1 MIDDCKKR
9 IPLSPKV
16 MTTKELFEG
25 RRYVIPKY
33 QRDYV
38 WDKEENIKPFV
49 QAIAEG
55 VAKSEDVFLG
65 TTLFRETE
73 DGKFEVMD
81 GRQRLTTLAALS
93 ELCGES
99 RGSELFGDEAEK
111 EKVKKEIE
119 EVFTKVLQEVAIASD
134 AHGGADDSDERFKE
148 AFAKQ
153 LLENVYFVV
162 VDSKLEI
169 AKTFEIFKSINMTGK
184 PLADED
190 IVKVIYAEHIAP
202 ECKGEN
208 NDEKLTAAVKKVDSL
223 YRKIK
228 GGYLKPIDVL
238 QVLQAVLVASKGGT
252 FDDFTQNKV
261 DFFLEACRTND
272 SDLKNL
278 LSYESVELL
287 FEVCR
292 YVAERAYGNDTFEV
306 EEPKQRYFRGLFE
319 WTRYNRFWL
328 LPYMDV
334 FFRLRKNGGALDE
347 CAAAE
352 ALKEASKAEALKEA
366 SKNAFEMFR
375 LFAVYSVIYK
385 KQVSEINT
393 FVCNEIFPLL
403 KDGCTSEAIAKKI
416 DDKLNAEEGKCV
428 SLFNDYLCNGRDD
441 GLYSNYKRAALVC
454 VMSELDAMLEEKK
467 SDVMSE
473 LDMLEEKKKDK
484 HIREALFSWG
494 NKTTLEDAKG
504 KKYNGKYNCDHILAR
519 DLFKGSY
526 KTEFC
531 NGIGNL
537 TLLSEND
544 NKSAQ
549 NKKPKKKAEDY
560 YKEQNIFVEPRK
572 IAEIIA
578 EKAEI
583 IAEKGWGAAQI
594 AARQNER
601 TAKIWE
607 FLRLDETGVK
617 PDRIEARDVAP
628 ENVDGRTE

>member
-1 MIDDCKKR
+1 MSGDHKLKDALC
-9 IPLSPKV
+9 PKV

-38 WDKEENIKPFV
+38 WDKEKNIKPFV

-99 RGSELFGDEAEK
+99 RGSELFDDEAKK

-119 EVFTKVLQEVAIASD
+119 DVFNKVTQEVAAASD
-134 AHGGADDSDERFKE
+134 VRGAADDSDERFKE

-190 IVKVIYAEHIAP
+190 IVKVIYAEYIAP

-208 NDEKLTAAVKKVDSL
+208 NDEKLTDAAERVNKL
-223 YRKIK
+223 YKSIEDK
-228 GGYLKPIDVL
+228 EQKLLTPNDVL

-287 FEVCR
+287 FEVCW
-292 YVAERAYGNDTFEV
+292 YVAERAYGDVTFEV

-334 FFRLRKNGGALDE
+334 FFRLHKNGGAFDKS
-347 CAAAE
+347 AA
-352 ALKEASKAEALKEA
+352 AEALKEA

-375 LFAVYSVIYK
+375 LFAVYSVIYQ

-403 KDGCTSEAIAKKI
+403 KDGCPSEAIAKKI
-416 DDKLNAEEGKCV
+416 DDKLNEGKCV
-428 SLFNDYLCNGRDD
+428 SWFNGYLCEGWGD

-454 VMSELDAMLEEKK
+454 VMSELVAMLEEA
-467 SDVMSE
+467 
-473 LDMLEEKKKDK
+473 MLEEEKRDE
-484 HIREALFSWG
+484 HIRSALFSWG
-494 NKTTLEDAKG
+494 NKTSLEDAKG

-519 DLFKGSY
+519 DLFKDSY
-526 KTEFC
+526 KTEF

-537 TLLSEND
+537 VLLSDSD
-544 NKSAQ
+544 NKSAK
-549 NKKPKKKAEDY
+549 NKEPKAKAKDH
-560 YKEQNIFVEPRK
+560 YKTQNIFVEPRK

-578 EKAEI
+578 EK
-583 IAEKGWGAAQI
+583 GWDAAQI
-594 AARQNER
+594 AAREKER
-601 TAKIWE
+601 VAKIRE

-617 PDRIEARDVAP
+617 PDPIEAQDVDP
-628 ENVDGRTE
+628 PKNVDGRTE

>member
-25 RRYVIPKY
+25 RRYVIPEY

-38 WDKEENIKPFV
+38 WDKEKNIKPFV

-81 GRQRLTTLAALS
+81 GRQRLTTLAVLS

-99 RGSELFGDEAEK
+99 RRSELFGDEAKK

-119 EVFTKVLQEVAIASD
+119 EVFTKVMQEVAIASD

-184 PLADED
+184 SLADED

-208 NDEKLTAAVKKVDSL
+208 NDEKLTDAAERVNKL
-223 YRKIK
+223 YKSIK
-228 GGYLKPIDVL
+228 EQNLLAPNDVL

-261 DFFLEACRTND
+261 DFFLEACKTND
-272 SDLKNL
+272 SALKNL

-292 YVAERAYGNDTFEV
+292 YVAKRTYGNVTFEV

-334 FFRLRKNGGALDE
+334 FFRLHKNGGAFDKG
-347 CAAAE
+347 AAAE
-352 ALKEASKAEALKEA
+352 ALKAEALKAA

-428 SLFNDYLCNGRDD
+428 QLFNDYLCGGRDE
-441 GLYSNYKRAALVC
+441 GLYSNYKRAALIC
-454 VMSELDAMLEEKK
+454 VMSELDAMLEEGK
-467 SDVMSE
+467 SD
-473 LDMLEEKKKDK
+473 D
-484 HIREALFSWG
+484 HIREALFSW
-494 NKTTLEDAKG
+494 KKETTLADAKG

-526 KTEFC
+526 NTEF

-537 TLLSEND
+537 VLLSDSD

-549 NKKPKKKAEDY
+549 KEEPKTKAEDY
-560 YKEQNIFVEPRK
+560 YKRQDIFVEPRK
-572 IAEIIA
+572 T
-578 EKAEI
+578 AEI
-583 IAEKGWGAAQI
+583 IAEKGWDAARI

-617 PDRIEARDVAP
+617 PDSIKAHDDDP
-628 ENVDGRTE
+628 PNVDGGTE

>member
-25 RRYVIPKY
+25 RCYVIPEY

-38 WDKEENIKPFV
+38 WDKEKNIKPFV

-55 VAKSEDVFLG
+55 VAKSEDIFLG

-81 GRQRLTTLAALS
+81 GRQRLTTLAVLL

-99 RGSELFGDEAEK
+99 QRSELFGDEAKK
-111 EKVKKEIE
+111 EKVKEIE
-119 EVFTKVLQEVAIASD
+119 EVFIKVMQEVAIASD
-134 AHGGADDSDERFKE
+134 AHGEADDSDERFKE

-184 PLADED
+184 SLADED

-208 NDEKLTAAVKKVDSL
+208 NDEKLTDAAERVNKL
-223 YRKIK
+223 YKSIK
-228 GGYLKPIDVL
+228 EQNLLAPNDVL

-261 DFFLEACRTND
+261 DFFLEACKTND
-272 SDLKNL
+272 SALKNL

-287 FEVCR
+287 FEVCH
-292 YVAERAYGNDTFEV
+292 YVAKRTYGNVSFEV
-306 EEPKQRYFRGLFE
+306 EERKQQYFKGLLE

-334 FFRLRKNGGALDE
+334 FFRLHKNGGAFDKS
-347 CAAAE
+347 AAAE
-352 ALKEASKAEALKEA
+352 ALKAEALKAA

-403 KDGCTSEAIAKKI
+403 KDGCPSEAIAKKI
-416 DDKLNAEEGKCV
+416 DDKLNEGKCV
-428 SLFNDYLCNGRDD
+428 SWFNGYLCEGWGD

-454 VMSELDAMLEEKK
+454 VMSELDAMLEE
-467 SDVMSE
+467 E
-473 LDMLEEKKKDK
+473 KKDK
-484 HIREALFSWG
+484 DIREALFSWG
-494 NKTTLEDAKG
+494 NKTSLEDAKG

-519 DLFKGSY
+519 DLFKGAY

-537 TLLSEND
+537 TLLSEKD

-549 NKKPKKKAEDY
+549 KKEPKTKAEDY
-560 YKEQNIFVEPRK
+560 YKRQEIFVEPRK

-578 EKAEI
+578 EK
-583 IAEKGWGAAQI
+583 GWGAAQI
-594 AARQNER
+594 ADRQNDR
-601 TAKIWE
+601 ANRIWE

-617 PDRIEARDVAP
+617 PYFITAHDVAP
-628 ENVDGRTE
+628 KNVDGRTE

>member
-25 RRYVIPKY
+25 RCYVIPEY

-38 WDKEENIKPFV
+38 WDKEKNIKPFV

-55 VAKSEDVFLG
+55 VAKSEDIFLG

-81 GRQRLTTLAALS
+81 GRQRLTTLAVLL

-99 RGSELFGDEAEK
+99 RRSELFGDEAKK
-111 EKVKKEIE
+111 EKVKEIE
-119 EVFTKVLQEVAIASD
+119 EVFIKVMQEVAIASD
-134 AHGGADDSDERFKE
+134 AHGEADDSDERFKE

-184 PLADED
+184 SLADED

-208 NDEKLTAAVKKVDSL
+208 NDEKLTDAAEKVNKL
-223 YRKIK
+223 YKSIK
-228 GGYLKPIDVL
+228 EQNLLAPNDVL

-261 DFFLEACRTND
+261 DFFLEACKTND
-272 SDLKNL
+272 SALKNL

-287 FEVCR
+287 FEVCH
-292 YVAERAYGNDTFEV
+292 YVAKRTYGNVSFEV
-306 EEPKQRYFRGLFE
+306 EERKQQYFKGLLE

-334 FFRLRKNGGALDE
+334 FFRLRKNGGAFDK
-347 CAAAE
+347 CAA
-352 ALKEASKAEALKEA
+352 AEALKEA

-403 KDGCTSEAIAKKI
+403 KDGCPSEAIAKKI
-416 DDKLNAEEGKCV
+416 DDKLNEGKCV
-428 SLFNDYLCNGRDD
+428 SWFNGYLCKGWGD

-454 VMSELDAMLEEKK
+454 VMSELDAMLEEG
-467 SDVMSE
+467 
-473 LDMLEEKKKDK
+473 KKDK
-484 HIREALFSWG
+484 DIREALFSWG
-494 NKTTLEDAKG
+494 NKTSLEDAKG

-519 DLFKGSY
+519 DLFKGAY
-526 KTEFC
+526 ETEFC

-537 TLLSEND
+537 TLLSEKD

-549 NKKPKKKAEDY
+549 KKEPKTKAEDY
-560 YKEQNIFVEPRK
+560 YKRQEIFVEPRK

-578 EKAEI
+578 EK
-583 IAEKGWGAAQI
+583 GWGAAQI
-594 AARQNER
+594 ADRQNDR
-601 TAKIWE
+601 ANRIWE

-617 PDRIEARDVAP
+617 PDGIKARDVDP
-628 ENVDGRTE
+628 KNVDGRTE

>member
-25 RRYVIPKY
+25 RRYVIPEY

-73 DGKFEVMD
+73 DGKFEIMD

-99 RGSELFGDEAEK
+99 RGSELFDDEAKK

-119 EVFTKVLQEVAIASD
+119 EVFTKVMQEVAAASD

-190 IVKVIYAEHIAP
+190 IVKVIYAEHIAS

-292 YVAERAYGNDTFEV
+292 YVAKRAYGNDTFEV

-334 FFRLRKNGGALDE
+334 FFRLRKNGGAFDE
-347 CAAAE
+347 SSEAE
-352 ALKEASKAEALKEA
+352 ALKAA

-375 LFAVYSVIYK
+375 LFAVYSVIK
-385 KQVSEINT
+385 QKQVSEINT

-403 KDGCTSEAIAKKI
+403 KDGCTSEAIAQKI
-416 DDKLNAEEGKCV
+416 DDKLNGDNGWSV
-428 SLFNDYLCNGRDD
+428 LRFNEFLRKGADG

-454 VMSELDAMLEEKK
+454 VMSELDAMLEEKE
-467 SDVMSE
+467 SDN
-473 LDMLEEKKKDK
+473 EEKRDK
-484 HIREALFSWG
+484 HIREALFSW
-494 NKTTLEDAKG
+494 KKETSLKDAKG
-504 KKYNGKYNCDHILAR
+504 KTYKGVYNCDHILAR
-519 DLFKGSY
+519 DLFKECSDQ
-526 KTEFC
+526 TEF

-537 TLLSEND
+537 VLLSDSD

-549 NKKPKKKAEDY
+549 KKEPKTKAEDY
-560 YKEQNIFVEPRK
+560 YKRQEIFVEPRK
-572 IAEIIA
+572 IAEII
-578 EKAEI
+578 
-583 IAEKGWGAAQI
+583 IAEKGWDEARI
-594 AARQNER
+594 DARQKER
-601 TAKIWE
+601 AAKILE

>member
-25 RRYVIPKY
+25 RCYVIPEY

-38 WDKEENIKPFV
+38 WDKEKNIKPFV

-55 VAKSEDVFLG
+55 VAKSEDIFLG

-81 GRQRLTTLAALS
+81 GRQRLTTLAVLL

-99 RGSELFGDEAEK
+99 QRSELFGDEAKK
-111 EKVKKEIE
+111 EKVKEIE
-119 EVFTKVLQEVAIASD
+119 EVFIKVMQEVAIASD
-134 AHGGADDSDERFKE
+134 AHGEADDSDERFKE

-184 PLADED
+184 SLADED

-208 NDEKLTAAVKKVDSL
+208 NDEKLTDAAERVNKL
-223 YRKIK
+223 YKSIK
-228 GGYLKPIDVL
+228 EQNLLAPNDVL
-238 QVLQAVLVASKGGT
+238 QVLQAVLVASKGWT

-261 DFFLEACRTND
+261 DFFLEACKTND
-272 SDLKNL
+272 SALKNL

-287 FEVCR
+287 FEVCH
-292 YVAERAYGNDTFEV
+292 YVAKRTYGNVSFEV
-306 EEPKQRYFRGLFE
+306 EERKQQYFKGLLE

-334 FFRLRKNGGALDE
+334 FFRLHKNGGAFDKG
-347 CAAAE
+347 AAAE
-352 ALKEASKAEALKEA
+352 ALKAEALKAEALKAA

-403 KDGCTSEAIAKKI
+403 KDGCPSEAIAKKI
-416 DDKLNAEEGKCV
+416 DDKLNEGKCV
-428 SLFNDYLCNGRDD
+428 SWFNGYLCEGWGD

-454 VMSELDAMLEEKK
+454 VMSELDAMLEE
-467 SDVMSE
+467 E
-473 LDMLEEKKKDK
+473 KKDK
-484 HIREALFSWG
+484 DIREALFSWG
-494 NKTTLEDAKG
+494 NKTSLEDAKG

-519 DLFKGSY
+519 DLFKGAY

-537 TLLSEND
+537 TLLSEKD

-549 NKKPKKKAEDY
+549 KKEPKTKAEDY
-560 YKEQNIFVEPRK
+560 YKRQEIFVEPRK

-578 EKAEI
+578 EK
-583 IAEKGWGAAQI
+583 GWGAAQI
-594 AARQNER
+594 ADRQNDR
-601 TAKIWE
+601 ANRIWE

-617 PDRIEARDVAP
+617 PDGIKARDVDP
-628 ENVDGRTE
+628 KNVDGRTE

>member
-1 MIDDCKKR
+1 MSDDCKKR

-38 WDKEENIKPFV
+38 WDKEDNIKPFV

-55 VAKSEDVFLG
+55 VAKREDVFLG

-99 RGSELFGDEAEK
+99 RGSELFDDEAKK
-111 EKVKKEIE
+111 EKVKREIE
-119 EVFTKVLQEVAIASD
+119 EVFNIVAQDVAIASD
-134 AHGGADDSDERFKE
+134 ALGEADDSEELFKK

-190 IVKVIYAEHIAP
+190 IVKVIYAEHIAS
-202 ECKGEN
+202 ECNGEN
-208 NDEKLTAAVKKVDSL
+208 NDEKLTDAAEKVDKL
-223 YRKIK
+223 YKSIK
-228 GGYLKPIDVL
+228 EKTFLKPNDVL
-238 QVLQAVLVASKGGT
+238 QVLQAVLVASKGRT
-252 FDDFTQNKV
+252 FDDFSQNKV
-261 DFFLEACRTND
+261 DFFLEACKTND

-292 YVAERAYGNDTFEV
+292 YVAERAYGNVAFEV

-319 WTRYNRFWL
+319 CTRYNRLFWL

-334 FFRLRKNGGALDE
+334 FFRLHKNGGAFDE
-347 CAAAE
+347 SAA
-352 ALKEASKAEALKEA
+352 AEALKEA
-366 SKNAFEMFR
+366 SKNAFEAFR
-375 LFAVYSVIYK
+375 LFAVYSVIYQ

-393 FVCNEIFPLL
+393 FVCNVIFPLL

-416 DDKLNAEEGKCV
+416 DDKLNAEESKSV
-428 SLFNDYLCNGRDD
+428 HLFNGYLCKGADG

-454 VMSELDAMLEEKK
+454 VMSELIAAVEAKE
-467 SDVMSE
+467 SDE
-473 LDMLEEKKKDK
+473 
-484 HIREALFSWG
+484 HIRSALFSWG
-494 NKTTLEDAKG
+494 NKTSLEDAKG

-526 KTEFC
+526 TTEF

-537 TLLSEND
+537 VLLSDSD
-544 NKSAQ
+544 NKSAK
-549 NKKPKKKAEDY
+549 NKEPKEKAEDY
-560 YKEQNIFVEPRK
+560 YERQEIFVEPRK
-572 IAEIIA
+572 IAEII
-578 EKAEI
+578 
-583 IAEKGWGAAQI
+583 IAEKGWDEARI
-594 AARQNER
+594 AARQEER
-601 TAKIWE
+601 AAKIWE

-617 PDRIEARDVAP
+617 PYDIKAHDVDP
-628 ENVDGRTE
+628 KNVDGGTE

>member
-25 RRYVIPKY
+25 RRYVIPEY

-38 WDKEENIKPFV
+38 WDKEKNIKPFV

-81 GRQRLTTLAALS
+81 GRQRLTTLAVLS

-99 RGSELFGDEAEK
+99 RRSELFGDEAKK

-119 EVFTKVLQEVAIASD
+119 EVFTKVMQEVAIASD
-134 AHGGADDSDERFKE
+134 AHGGEDDSDERFKE

-162 VDSKLEI
+162 VDSKFEI

-184 PLADED
+184 SLADED

-208 NDEKLTAAVKKVDSL
+208 NDEKLTDAAERVNKL
-223 YRKIK
+223 YKCIK
-228 GGYLKPIDVL
+228 GQKLLTPNDVL

-261 DFFLEACRTND
+261 DFFLEACKTND
-272 SDLKNL
+272 SALKNL
-278 LSYESVELL
+278 LSYESVEVL

-292 YVAERAYGNDTFEV
+292 YVAERTYGNVTFEV

-334 FFRLRKNGGALDE
+334 FFRLYKNGGAFDE
-347 CAAAE
+347 SAEAE
-352 ALKEASKAEALKEA
+352 ALKAA

-375 LFAVYSVIYK
+375 LFAVYSVIYQ

-403 KDGCTSEAIAKKI
+403 KDGCTSEAIAQKI
-416 DDKLNAEEGKCV
+416 DDKLNGDNGWSV
-428 SLFNDYLCNGRDD
+428 LRFNEFLCKGADG

-454 VMSELDAMLEEKK
+454 VMSELDAMLEEKE
-467 SDVMSE
+467 SDN
-473 LDMLEEKKKDK
+473 EEKRDK
-484 HIREALFSWG
+484 HIREALFSW
-494 NKTTLEDAKG
+494 KKETSLKDAKG
-504 KKYNGKYNCDHILAR
+504 KTYKGVYNCDHILAR

-526 KTEFC
+526 KTKF

-537 TLLSEND
+537 VLLSDSD
-544 NKSAQ
+544 NKSAK
-549 NKKPKKKAEDY
+549 NEEPKKKAEDY

-578 EKAEI
+578 EK
-583 IAEKGWGAAQI
+583 GWDAAQI

-607 FLRLDETGVK
+607 FLRLYETGVE
-617 PDRIEARDVAP
+617 PDPIEAQDVDPPKKTSTAGQS
-628 ENVDGRTE
+628 NYMK

>member
-25 RRYVIPKY
+25 RRYVIPEY

-38 WDKEENIKPFV
+38 WDKEKNIKPFV

-81 GRQRLTTLAALS
+81 GRQRLTTLAVLS

-99 RGSELFGDEAEK
+99 RRSELFGDEAKK

-119 EVFTKVLQEVAIASD
+119 EVFTKVMQEVAIASD
-134 AHGGADDSDERFKE
+134 AHGGEDDSDERFKE

-162 VDSKLEI
+162 VDSKFEI

-184 PLADED
+184 SLADED

-208 NDEKLTAAVKKVDSL
+208 NDEKLTDAAERVNKL
-223 YRKIK
+223 YKSIK
-228 GGYLKPIDVL
+228 GQKLLTPNDVL

-261 DFFLEACRTND
+261 DFFLEACKTND
-272 SDLKNL
+272 SALKNL
-278 LSYESVELL
+278 LSYESVEVL

-292 YVAERAYGNDTFEV
+292 YVAERTYGNVTFEV

-334 FFRLRKNGGALDE
+334 FFRLYKNGGAFDE
-347 CAAAE
+347 SAEAE
-352 ALKEASKAEALKEA
+352 ALKAA

-428 SLFNDYLCNGRDD
+428 HLFNGYLCKGWGD
-441 GLYSNYKRAALVC
+441 GLYSNYKRAALIC
-454 VMSELDAMLEEKK
+454 EMSELDAMLEEKK
-467 SDVMSE
+467 SDE
-473 LDMLEEKKKDK
+473 
-484 HIREALFSWG
+484 HIRSALFSWG
-494 NKTTLEDAKG
+494 NKTLLEDAKG

-519 DLFKGSY
+519 KLFKEKNFKS
-526 KTEFC
+526 EFC

-537 TLLSEND
+537 VLLSDSD
-544 NKSAQ
+544 NKSAGDA
-549 NKKPKKKAEDY
+549 PPEKKAENHY
-560 YKEQNIFVEPRK
+560 GKQGVFTEAK
-572 IAEIIA
+572 TIAKTITE
-578 EKAEI
+578 E
-583 IAEKGWGAAQI
+583 GWGAAQI
-594 AARQNER
+594 ADRQYDRANR
-601 TAKIWE
+601 IWE
-607 FLRLDETGVK
+607 FLRLYETGVE
-617 PDRIEARDVAP
+617 PDPIEAQDVDPPKKTSTAGQS
-628 ENVDGRTE
+628 NYMK

>member
-25 RRYVIPKY
+25 RRYVIPEY

-38 WDKEENIKPFV
+38 WDKEKNIKPFV

-119 EVFTKVLQEVAIASD
+119 EVFTKVLQEVAIASN

-169 AKTFEIFKSINMTGK
+169 AKTFEIFKSINMTGV

-208 NDEKLTAAVKKVDSL
+208 NDEKLTDAAERVNKL
-223 YRKIK
+223 YKSIEDK
-228 GGYLKPIDVL
+228 EQNLLTPNDVL

-261 DFFLEACRTND
+261 DFFLEACKTND
-272 SDLKNL
+272 SALKNL

-287 FEVCR
+287 FEVCH
-292 YVAERAYGNDTFEV
+292 YVAKRTYGNVSFEV
-306 EEPKQRYFRGLFE
+306 EERKQQYFKGLLE

-334 FFRLRKNGGALDE
+334 FFRLHKNGGAFDKG
-347 CAAAE
+347 AAAE
-352 ALKEASKAEALKEA
+352 ALKAEALKAA

-403 KDGCTSEAIAKKI
+403 KDGCPSEAIAKKI
-416 DDKLNAEEGKCV
+416 DDKLNEGKCV
-428 SLFNDYLCNGRDD
+428 SWFNGYLCEGWGD

-454 VMSELDAMLEEKK
+454 VMSELDAMLEE
-467 SDVMSE
+467 E
-473 LDMLEEKKKDK
+473 KKDK
-484 HIREALFSWG
+484 DIREALFSWG
-494 NKTTLEDAKG
+494 NKTSLEDAKG

-519 DLFKGSY
+519 DLFKGAY

-537 TLLSEND
+537 TLLSEKD

-549 NKKPKKKAEDY
+549 KKEPKTKAEDY
-560 YKEQNIFVEPRK
+560 YKRQEIFVEPRK

-578 EKAEI
+578 EK
-583 IAEKGWGAAQI
+583 GWGAAQI
-594 AARQNER
+594 ADRQNDR
-601 TAKIWE
+601 ANRIWE

-617 PDRIEARDVAP
+617 PDPIAADDVAP
-628 ENVDGRTE
+628 KNVDGRTE

>member
-25 RRYVIPKY
+25 RCYVIPEY

-38 WDKEENIKPFV
+38 WDKEKNIKPFV

-55 VAKSEDVFLG
+55 VAKSEDIFLG

-81 GRQRLTTLAALS
+81 GRQRLTTLAVLL

-99 RGSELFGDEAEK
+99 QRSELFGDEAKK
-111 EKVKKEIE
+111 EKVKEIE
-119 EVFTKVLQEVAIASD
+119 EVFIKVMQEVAIASD
-134 AHGGADDSDERFKE
+134 AHGEADDSDERFKE

-184 PLADED
+184 SLADED

-208 NDEKLTAAVKKVDSL
+208 NDEKLTDAAERVNKL
-223 YRKIK
+223 YKSIK
-228 GGYLKPIDVL
+228 EQNLLAPNDVL

-261 DFFLEACRTND
+261 DFFLEACKTND
-272 SDLKNL
+272 SALKNL

-287 FEVCR
+287 FEVCH
-292 YVAERAYGNDTFEV
+292 YVAKRTYGNVSFEV
-306 EEPKQRYFRGLFE
+306 EERKQQYFKGLLE

-334 FFRLRKNGGALDE
+334 FFRLHKNGGAFDKG
-347 CAAAE
+347 AAAE
-352 ALKEASKAEALKEA
+352 ALKAEALKAA

-403 KDGCTSEAIAKKI
+403 KDGCPSEAIAKKI
-416 DDKLNAEEGKCV
+416 DDKLNEGKCV
-428 SLFNDYLCNGRDD
+428 SWFNGYLCEGWGD

-454 VMSELDAMLEEKK
+454 VMSELDAMLEE
-467 SDVMSE
+467 E
-473 LDMLEEKKKDK
+473 KKDK
-484 HIREALFSWG
+484 DIREALFSWG
-494 NKTTLEDAKG
+494 NKTSLEDAKG
-504 KKYNGKYNCDHILAR
+504 KKYNCKYNCDHILAR
-519 DLFKGSY
+519 DLFKGAY

-537 TLLSEND
+537 TLLSEKD

-549 NKKPKKKAEDY
+549 KKEPKTKAEDY
-560 YKEQNIFVEPRK
+560 YKRQEIFVEPRK

-578 EKAEI
+578 EK
-583 IAEKGWGAAQI
+583 GWGAAQI
-594 AARQNER
+594 ADRQNDR
-601 TAKIWE
+601 ANRIWE

-617 PDRIEARDVAP
+617 PYFITAHDVAP
-628 ENVDGRTE
+628 KNVDGRTE

>member
-1 MIDDCKKR
+1 MSGDHKLKDALC
-9 IPLSPKV
+9 PKV

-38 WDKEENIKPFV
+38 WDKEKNIKPFV

-99 RGSELFGDEAEK
+99 RGSELFDDEAKK

-119 EVFTKVLQEVAIASD
+119 DVFNKVTQEVAAASD
-134 AHGGADDSDERFKE
+134 VQGEADDSDERFKE

-184 PLADED
+184 PLADDD
-190 IVKVIYAEHIAP
+190 IVKVIYAEYIAS

-208 NDEKLTAAVKKVDSL
+208 NDEKLTDAAEKVNKL
-223 YRKIK
+223 YKNIK
-228 GGYLKPIDVL
+228 EQNLLKPHDVL

-261 DFFLEACRTND
+261 DFFLDACKTND

-278 LSYESVELL
+278 LSYESVGLL

-292 YVAERAYGNDTFEV
+292 YVAVRAYGNVTFEV

-334 FFRLRKNGGALDE
+334 FFRLYKKGGIFDE
-347 CAAAE
+347 SAA
-352 ALKEASKAEALKEA
+352 AEALKEA

-375 LFAVYSVIYK
+375 LFAVYSAIYQ
-385 KQVSEINT
+385 KQVAEINT
-393 FVCNEIFPLL
+393 FVCNVIFPMLR
-403 KDGCTSEAIAKKI
+403 DGKAVAKGI
-416 DDKLNAEEGKCV
+416 NGKLNAEESKSV
-428 SLFNDYLCNGRDD
+428 HLFNGYLCKGWDE
-441 GLYSNYKRAALVC
+441 GLYSNYKRAALIC
-454 VMSELDAMLEEKK
+454 EMSELVAMLEEEK
-467 SDVMSE
+467 SD
-473 LDMLEEKKKDK
+473 D
-484 HIREALFSWG
+484 HIREALFSW
-494 NKTTLEDAKG
+494 KKETSLKDAKG
-504 KKYNGKYNCDHILAR
+504 RTYKGVYNCDHILAR
-519 DLFKGSY
+519 DLFKECSY

-537 TLLSEND
+537 TLLSDSD

-549 NKKPKKKAEDY
+549 KKEPKAKAEDH
-560 YKEQNIFVEPRK
+560 YKMQNIFVEPRK
-572 IAEIIA
+572 T
-578 EKAEI
+578 AEI
-583 IAEKGWGAAQI
+583 IAEKGWDAARI

-617 PDRIEARDVAP
+617 PYFVTAHDVDP
-628 ENVDGRTE
+628 QNVDDRTE

>member
-38 WDKEENIKPFV
+38 WEKEKNIKPFV

-99 RGSELFGDEAEK
+99 RGSELFDDEAEK

-119 EVFTKVLQEVAIASD
+119 EVFTKVMQEVAIASD
-134 AHGGADDSDERFKE
+134 AHGGADDSDERLKE

-190 IVKVIYAEHIAP
+190 IVKVIYAEYIAP

-208 NDEKLTAAVKKVDSL
+208 NDEKLTDAAERVNKL
-223 YRKIK
+223 YKSIEDK
-228 GGYLKPIDVL
+228 EQKLLTPNDVL

-287 FEVCR
+287 FEVCW
-292 YVAERAYGNDTFEV
+292 YVAERAYGDVTFEV

-319 WTRYNRFWL
+319 WTRYNKFWL

-334 FFRLRKNGGALDE
+334 FFRLHKNGGIFDKS
-347 CAAAE
+347 AA
-352 ALKEASKAEALKEA
+352 AEALKEA

-375 LFAVYSVIYK
+375 LFAVYSVIYQ

-403 KDGCTSEAIAKKI
+403 KDGCTSEAIAKKT
-416 DDKLNAEEGKCV
+416 DDKLNGDNGWSV
-428 SLFNDYLCNGRDD
+428 LRFNELLCKGADD

-454 VMSELDAMLEEKK
+454 VMSELDAMLEEKE
-467 SDVMSE
+467 SDN
-473 LDMLEEKKKDK
+473 EEKKDK

-494 NKTTLEDAKG
+494 NKTLLEDAKG

-519 DLFKGSY
+519 KLFKEKNFKS
-526 KTEFC
+526 EFC

-537 TLLSEND
+537 VLLSDSD
-544 NKSAQ
+544 NKSAGDA
-549 NKKPKKKAEDY
+549 PPEKKAENHY
-560 YKEQNIFVEPRK
+560 GKQGVFTEAK
-572 IAEIIA
+572 TIAKTITE
-578 EKAEI
+578 E
-583 IAEKGWGAAQI
+583 GWGAAQI
-594 AARQNER
+594 ADRQYDRANR
-601 TAKIWE
+601 IWE
-607 FLRLDETGVK
+607 FLRLYETGVE
-617 PDRIEARDVAP
+617 PDPIEAQDVDP
-628 ENVDGRTE
+628 PPKKRRRQDRVTT

>member
-38 WDKEENIKPFV
+38 WEKEKNIKPFV

-111 EKVKKEIE
+111 EKVKKDIK

-190 IVKVIYAEHIAP
+190 IVKVIYAEYIAP

-208 NDEKLTAAVKKVDSL
+208 NDEKLTDAAERVNKL
-223 YRKIK
+223 YKSIEDK
-228 GGYLKPIDVL
+228 EQNLLTPNDVL

-287 FEVCR
+287 FDVCG
-292 YVAERAYGNDTFEV
+292 YVADRLYGRGTSKV
-306 EEPKQRYFRGLFE
+306 GEPEQYFRGLLE

-334 FFRLRKNGGALDE
+334 FFRLHKNGGIFDKS
-347 CAAAE
+347 AA
-352 ALKEASKAEALKEA
+352 AEALKEA

-375 LFAVYSVIYK
+375 LFAVYSVIYQ

-403 KDGCTSEAIAKKI
+403 KDGCTSEAIAQKI
-416 DDKLNAEEGKCV
+416 DDKLNGDNGWNVLRFNEFLCEGA
-428 SLFNDYLCNGRDD
+428 DG
-441 GLYSNYKRAALVC
+441 GLYSNYKRAALIC
-454 VMSELDAMLEEKK
+454 VMSELVAMLEE
-467 SDVMSE
+467 
-473 LDMLEEKKKDK
+473 EKRDD

-494 NKTTLEDAKG
+494 NKTSLEDAKG

-526 KTEFC
+526 KTKF

-537 TLLSEND
+537 VLLSDSD
-544 NKSAQ
+544 NKSAK
-549 NKKPKKKAEDY
+549 NKEPKAKAKDH
-560 YKEQNIFVEPRK
+560 YKTQNIFVEPRK
-572 IAEIIA
+572 IAEII
-578 EKAEI
+578 
-583 IAEKGWGAAQI
+583 IAEKGWDEARI
-594 AARQNER
+594 DARQNER
-601 TAKIWE
+601 AAKILE

-617 PDRIEARDVAP
+617 PYDITAHDVDP
-628 ENVDGRTE
+628 KNVDGRTE

>member
-38 WDKEENIKPFV
+38 WEKEKNIKPFV

-99 RGSELFGDEAEK
+99 RGSELFGDEAKK

-119 EVFTKVLQEVAIASD
+119 EVFTKVMQEVAIASD

-190 IVKVIYAEHIAP
+190 IVKVIYAEYIAP

-208 NDEKLTAAVKKVDSL
+208 NDEKLTDAAERVNKL
-223 YRKIK
+223 YKSIK
-228 GGYLKPIDVL
+228 GKKLLTPNDVL

-287 FEVCR
+287 FDVCG
-292 YVAERAYGNDTFEV
+292 YVAERTYGNVTFEV

-334 FFRLRKNGGALDE
+334 FFRLRKNGGAFDE
-347 CAAAE
+347 SSAAE
-352 ALKEASKAEALKEA
+352 ALKAEALKAA

-416 DDKLNAEEGKCV
+416 DEKLNRERLRE
-428 SLFNDYLCNGRDD
+428 FNGYLCGGRDE

-519 DLFKGSY
+519 DLFKERSY

-537 TLLSEND
+537 VLLSDSD
-544 NKSAQ
+544 NKSAK
-549 NKKPKKKAEDY
+549 NEEPEAKAEDHY
-560 YKEQNIFVEPRK
+560 EKQKIFVEPRK

-578 EKAEI
+578 EKGWDAAQ
-583 IAEKGWGAAQI
+583 IAAKGWGAAQI
-594 AARQNER
+594 ADRQNDR
-601 TAKIWE
+601 ANRIWK
-607 FLRLDETGVK
+607 FLRLDETGVT
-617 PDRIEARDVAP
+617 PDNIEADDVKRRRQ
-628 ENVDGRTE
+628 NRVTTKK

>member
-38 WDKEENIKPFV
+38 WDKEKNIKPFV

-119 EVFTKVLQEVAIASD
+119 EVFTKVMQEVAIASD

-184 PLADED
+184 QLADED
-190 IVKVIYAEHIAP
+190 IVKVIYAEYIAP

-208 NDEKLTAAVKKVDSL
+208 NDEKLTDAAERVNKL
-223 YRKIK
+223 YKSIK
-228 GGYLKPIDVL
+228 GKKLLTPNDVL

-287 FEVCR
+287 FDVCG
-292 YVAERAYGNDTFEV
+292 YVADRLYGRGTSKV
-306 EEPKQRYFRGLFE
+306 GEPEQYFRGLLE
-319 WTRYNRFWL
+319 LTRYNRFWL

-334 FFRLRKNGGALDE
+334 FFRLHKNGGIFDKS
-347 CAAAE
+347 AA
-352 ALKEASKAEALKEA
+352 AEALKEA

-375 LFAVYSVIYK
+375 LFAVYSVIYQ

-403 KDGCTSEAIAKKI
+403 KDGCTSEAIAQKI
-416 DDKLNAEEGKCV
+416 DDKLNGDNGWSVLRFNEFLCEGA
-428 SLFNDYLCNGRDD
+428 DGR
-441 GLYSNYKRAALVC
+441 LYSNYKRAALIC
-454 VMSELDAMLEEKK
+454 VMSELVAMLEE
-467 SDVMSE
+467 
-473 LDMLEEKKKDK
+473 EKRDD

-494 NKTTLEDAKG
+494 NKTSLEDAKG

-526 KTEFC
+526 KTKF

-537 TLLSEND
+537 VLLSDSD
-544 NKSAQ
+544 NKSAK
-549 NKKPKKKAEDY
+549 NKEPKAKAKDH
-560 YKEQNIFVEPRK
+560 YKTQNIFVEPRK
-572 IAEIIA
+572 IAEII
-578 EKAEI
+578 
-583 IAEKGWGAAQI
+583 IAEKGWDEARI
-594 AARQNER
+594 DARQNER
-601 TAKIWE
+601 AAKILE

-617 PDRIEARDVAP
+617 PYDITAHDVDP
-628 ENVDGRTE
+628 KNVDGRTE

>member
-38 WDKEENIKPFV
+38 WDKEKNIKPFV

-81 GRQRLTTLAALS
+81 GRQRLTTLAVLL

-99 RGSELFGDEAEK
+99 QRSELFGDEAKK
-111 EKVKKEIE
+111 EKVKEIE
-119 EVFTKVLQEVAIASD
+119 EVFIKVMQEVAIASD
-134 AHGGADDSDERFKE
+134 AHGEADDSDERFKE

-184 PLADED
+184 SLADED

-208 NDEKLTAAVKKVDSL
+208 NDEKLTDAAERVNKL
-223 YRKIK
+223 YKSIK
-228 GGYLKPIDVL
+228 EQNLLAPNDVL

-261 DFFLEACRTND
+261 DFFLEACKTND
-272 SDLKNL
+272 SALKNL

-287 FEVCR
+287 FEVCH
-292 YVAERAYGNDTFEV
+292 YVAKRTYGNVSFEV
-306 EEPKQRYFRGLFE
+306 EERKQQYFKGLLE

-334 FFRLRKNGGALDE
+334 FFRLHKNGGAFDKG
-347 CAAAE
+347 AAAE
-352 ALKEASKAEALKEA
+352 ALKAEALKAA

-403 KDGCTSEAIAKKI
+403 KDGCPSEAIAKKI
-416 DDKLNAEEGKCV
+416 DDKLNEGKCV
-428 SLFNDYLCNGRDD
+428 SWFNGYLCEGWGD

-454 VMSELDAMLEEKK
+454 VMSELDAMLEE
-467 SDVMSE
+467 E
-473 LDMLEEKKKDK
+473 KKDK
-484 HIREALFSWG
+484 DIREALFSWG
-494 NKTTLEDAKG
+494 NKTSLEDAKG

-519 DLFKGSY
+519 DLFKGAY

-537 TLLSEND
+537 TLLSEKD

-549 NKKPKKKAEDY
+549 KKEPKTKAEDY
-560 YKEQNIFVEPRK
+560 YKRQEIFVEPRK

-578 EKAEI
+578 EK
-583 IAEKGWGAAQI
+583 GWGAAQI
-594 AARQNER
+594 ADRQNDR
-601 TAKIWE
+601 ANRIWE

-617 PDRIEARDVAP
+617 PDGIKARDVDLK
-628 ENVDGRTE
+628 NVDGRTE

>member
-1 MIDDCKKR
+1 MINDCKKR

-25 RRYVIPKY
+25 RRYVIPEY

-38 WDKEENIKPFV
+38 WDKEKNIKPFV

-99 RGSELFGDEAEK
+99 RGSELFDDEAEK

-228 GGYLKPIDVL
+228 DGYLKPIDVL
-238 QVLQAVLVASKGGT
+238 HVLQACLVADKRGT
-252 FDDFTQNKV
+252 FDEFTQNRV
-261 DFFLEACRTND
+261 DFFAEKCKTK
-272 SDLKNL
+272 SDL
-278 LSYESVELL
+278 LSYEAVELL
-287 FEVCR
+287 FDVCG
-292 YVAERAYGNDTFEV
+292 YVADRLYGRGTSKV
-306 EEPKQRYFRGLFE
+306 GEPEQYFRGLLE

-334 FFRLRKNGGALDE
+334 FFRLHKNGGIFDKS
-347 CAAAE
+347 AA
-352 ALKEASKAEALKEA
+352 AEALKEA

-375 LFAVYSVIYK
+375 LFAVYSVIK
-385 KQVSEINT
+385 QKQVSEINT

-403 KDGCTSEAIAKKI
+403 KDGCTSEAIAQKI
-416 DDKLNAEEGKCV
+416 DDKLNGDNGWSV
-428 SLFNDYLCNGRDD
+428 LRFNEFLCKGADE
-441 GLYSNYKRAALVC
+441 GLYSNYKRAALIC
-454 VMSELDAMLEEKK
+454 VMSELIAAVEAKE
-467 SDVMSE
+467 SDE
-473 LDMLEEKKKDK
+473 
-484 HIREALFSWG
+484 HIRSALFSWG
-494 NKTTLEDAKG
+494 NKTSLEDAKG

-519 DLFKGSY
+519 KLFKEKNFKS
-526 KTEFC
+526 EFC

-537 TLLSEND
+537 VLLSDSD
-544 NKSAQ
+544 NKSAGDAL
-549 NKKPKKKAEDY
+549 PEKKAENHY
-560 YKEQNIFVEPRK
+560 GKQGVFTEAKTIAKTITKE
-572 IAEIIA
+572 
-578 EKAEI
+578 
-583 IAEKGWGAAQI
+583 GWGAAQI
-594 AARQNER
+594 ADRQNDR
-601 TAKIWE
+601 ANRIWK

-617 PDRIEARDVAP
+617 PDDITADYVAP
-628 ENVDGRTE
+628 QKTSTAGQSNYIK

>member
-25 RRYVIPKY
+25 RRYVIPEY

-38 WDKEENIKPFV
+38 WDKEKNIKPFV

-55 VAKSEDVFLG
+55 VAKSEDIFLG

-81 GRQRLTTLAALS
+81 GRQRLTTLAVLL

-99 RGSELFGDEAEK
+99 QRSELFGDEAKK
-111 EKVKKEIE
+111 EKVKEIE
-119 EVFTKVLQEVAIASD
+119 EVFIKVMQEVAIASD
-134 AHGGADDSDERFKE
+134 AHGEADDSDERFKE

-153 LLENVYFVV
+153 LLENVYFVA

-184 PLADED
+184 SLADED

-208 NDEKLTAAVKKVDSL
+208 NDEKLTDAAERVNKL
-223 YRKIK
+223 YKSIK
-228 GGYLKPIDVL
+228 EQNLLAPNDVL

-261 DFFLEACRTND
+261 DFFLEACKTND
-272 SDLKNL
+272 SALKNL

-287 FEVCR
+287 FEVCH
-292 YVAERAYGNDTFEV
+292 YVAKRTYGNVSFEV
-306 EEPKQRYFRGLFE
+306 EERKQQYFKGLLE

-334 FFRLRKNGGALDE
+334 FFRLHKNGGAFDKG
-347 CAAAE
+347 AAAE
-352 ALKEASKAEALKEA
+352 ALKAEALKAA

-403 KDGCTSEAIAKKI
+403 KDGCPSEAIAKKI
-416 DDKLNAEEGKCV
+416 DDKLNEGKCV
-428 SLFNDYLCNGRDD
+428 SWFNGYLCEGWGD

-454 VMSELDAMLEEKK
+454 VMSELDAMLEE
-467 SDVMSE
+467 E
-473 LDMLEEKKKDK
+473 KKDK
-484 HIREALFSWG
+484 DIREALFSWG
-494 NKTTLEDAKG
+494 NKTSLEDAKG

-519 DLFKGSY
+519 DLFKGAY

-537 TLLSEND
+537 TLLSEKD

-549 NKKPKKKAEDY
+549 KKEPKTKAEDY
-560 YKEQNIFVEPRK
+560 YKRQEIFVEPRK

-578 EKAEI
+578 EK
-583 IAEKGWGAAQI
+583 GWGAAQI
-594 AARQNER
+594 ADRQNDR
-601 TAKIWE
+601 ANRIWE

-617 PDRIEARDVAP
+617 PDGIKARDVDP
-628 ENVDGRTE
+628 KNVDGRTE

>member
-38 WDKEENIKPFV
+38 WEKEKNIKPFV

-134 AHGGADDSDERFKE
+134 AHGGADDSERFKE

-169 AKTFEIFKSINMTGK
+169 AKTFEIFKSINMTGV

-208 NDEKLTAAVKKVDSL
+208 NDEKLTDAAERVNKL
-223 YRKIK
+223 YESIK
-228 GGYLKPIDVL
+228 EQNLRTPNHVL

-252 FDDFTQNKV
+252 FDDFTQNMV

-287 FEVCR
+287 FEVCH
-292 YVAERAYGNDTFEV
+292 YVAERAYGDVTFEV

-319 WTRYNRFWL
+319 WTRYNKFWL

-334 FFRLRKNGGALDE
+334 FFRLHKNGGIFDKS
-347 CAAAE
+347 AAAE
-352 ALKEASKAEALKEA
+352 ALKAEALKEA

-375 LFAVYSVIYK
+375 LFAVYSVIYQ

-393 FVCNEIFPLL
+393 FVCNVIFPLL
-403 KDGCTSEAIAKKI
+403 KDDCTSEAIAKKI
-416 DDKLNAEEGKCV
+416 DDKLNAEESKSV
-428 SLFNDYLCNGRDD
+428 HLFNGYLCKGADD
-441 GLYSNYKRAALVC
+441 GLYSNYTRAALVC
-454 VMSELDAMLEEKK
+454 VMSELVAMLEEEK
-467 SDVMSE
+467 SDDS
-473 LDMLEEKKKDK
+473 DD
-484 HIREALFSWG
+484 HIREALFSW
-494 NKTTLEDAKG
+494 KKETSLKDAKG
-504 KKYNGKYNCDHILAR
+504 KTYKGVYNCDHILAR
-519 DLFKGSY
+519 KLFKEKKFES
-526 KTEFC
+526 EFC

-537 TLLSEND
+537 VLLSDSD
-544 NKSAQ
+544 NKSAGDAL
-549 NKKPKKKAEDY
+549 PEKKAENHY
-560 YKEQNIFVEPRK
+560 GKQGVFTEAKTIAKTITKE
-572 IAEIIA
+572 
-578 EKAEI
+578 
-583 IAEKGWGAAQI
+583 GWGAAQI
-594 AARQNER
+594 ADRQNDR
-601 TAKIWE
+601 ANRIWK

-617 PDRIEARDVAP
+617 PYDIKAHDVAP
-628 ENVDGRTE
+628 KNVDGRTE

>member
-38 WDKEENIKPFV
+38 WDKEKNIMPFV

-99 RGSELFGDEAEK
+99 RGSELFDDEAKK
-111 EKVKKEIE
+111 EKVKKEVE
-119 EVFTKVLQEVAIASD
+119 DVFNKVTQEVAAASD
-134 AHGGADDSDERFKE
+134 VRGAADDSDERFKE

-190 IVKVIYAEHIAP
+190 IVKVIYAEYIAP

-208 NDEKLTAAVKKVDSL
+208 NDEKLTDAAERVNKL
-223 YRKIK
+223 YKSIEDK
-228 GGYLKPIDVL
+228 EQNLLTPNDVL

-287 FEVCR
+287 FEVCW
-292 YVAERAYGNDTFEV
+292 YVAERAYGDVTFEV

-334 FFRLRKNGGALDE
+334 FFRLHKNGGIFDKS
-347 CAAAE
+347 AA
-352 ALKEASKAEALKEA
+352 AEALKEA

-375 LFAVYSVIYK
+375 LFAVYSVIYQ

-403 KDGCTSEAIAKKI
+403 KDGCTSEAIAQKI
-416 DDKLNAEEGKCV
+416 DDKLNGDNGWSVLRFNEFLCEGA
-428 SLFNDYLCNGRDD
+428 DG

-454 VMSELDAMLEEKK
+454 VMSELIAAVEAKE
-467 SDVMSE
+467 SDE
-473 LDMLEEKKKDK
+473 
-484 HIREALFSWG
+484 HIRSALFSWG
-494 NKTTLEDAKG
+494 NKTLLEDAKG

-526 KTEFC
+526 KTEF

-537 TLLSEND
+537 VLLSDSD
-544 NKSAQ
+544 NKSAK
-549 NKKPKKKAEDY
+549 NKEPKAKAEDH
-560 YKEQNIFVEPRK
+560 YKTQNIFVEPRK
-572 IAEIIA
+572 IA
-578 EKAEI
+578 I
-583 IAEKGWGAAQI
+583 IAEKGWDAARI

-601 TAKIWE
+601 AAKIWE

-617 PDRIEARDVAP
+617 PYFVTAHDVAP
-628 ENVDGRTE
+628 QNVDGRTE

>member
-25 RRYVIPKY
+25 RCYVIPEY

-38 WDKEENIKPFV
+38 WDKEKNIKPFV

-55 VAKSEDVFLG
+55 VAKSEDIFLG

-81 GRQRLTTLAALS
+81 GRQRLTTLAVLS

-99 RGSELFGDEAEK
+99 QRSELFGDEAKK
-111 EKVKKEIE
+111 EKVKEIE
-119 EVFTKVLQEVAIASD
+119 EVFIKVMQEVAIASD
-134 AHGGADDSDERFKE
+134 AHGEADDSDERFKE

-184 PLADED
+184 SLADED

-208 NDEKLTAAVKKVDSL
+208 NDEKLTDAAERVNKL
-223 YRKIK
+223 YKSIK
-228 GGYLKPIDVL
+228 EQNLLAPNDVL

-261 DFFLEACRTND
+261 DFFLEACKTND
-272 SDLKNL
+272 SALKNL

-287 FEVCR
+287 FEVCH
-292 YVAERAYGNDTFEV
+292 YVAKRTYGNVSFEV
-306 EEPKQRYFRGLFE
+306 EERKQQYFKGLFE

-334 FFRLRKNGGALDE
+334 FFRLHKNGGAFDKG
-347 CAAAE
+347 AAAE
-352 ALKEASKAEALKEA
+352 ALKAEALKAA

-403 KDGCTSEAIAKKI
+403 KDGCPSEAIAKKI
-416 DDKLNAEEGKCV
+416 DDKLNEGKCV
-428 SLFNDYLCNGRDD
+428 SWFNGYLCEGWGD

-454 VMSELDAMLEEKK
+454 VMSELDAMLEE
-467 SDVMSE
+467 E
-473 LDMLEEKKKDK
+473 KKDK
-484 HIREALFSWG
+484 DIREALFSWG
-494 NKTTLEDAKG
+494 NKTSLEDAKG

-519 DLFKGSY
+519 DLFKGAY

-537 TLLSEND
+537 TLLSEKD

-549 NKKPKKKAEDY
+549 KKEPKTKAEDY
-560 YKEQNIFVEPRK
+560 YKRQEIFVEPRK

-578 EKAEI
+578 EK
-583 IAEKGWGAAQI
+583 GWGAAQI
-594 AARQNER
+594 ADRQNDR
-601 TAKIWE
+601 ANRIWE

-617 PDRIEARDVAP
+617 PDGIKARDVDP
-628 ENVDGRTE
+628 KNVDGRTE

>member
-1 MIDDCKKR
+1 MSDDCKKR

-55 VAKSEDVFLG
+55 VAKREDVFLG

-99 RGSELFGDEAEK
+99 RGSELFDDEAKK
-111 EKVKKEIE
+111 EKVKREIE
-119 EVFTKVLQEVAIASD
+119 EVFNIVAQDVAIASD
-134 AHGGADDSDERFKE
+134 ALGEADDSEELFKK

-208 NDEKLTAAVKKVDSL
+208 NDEKLTDAAERVNKL
-223 YRKIK
+223 YKSIKDQDLRK
-228 GGYLKPIDVL
+228 PNDVL

-252 FDDFTQNKV
+252 FDDFSQNKV
-261 DFFLEACRTND
+261 DFFLEACRTNN

-287 FEVCR
+287 FEVCH
-292 YVAERAYGNDTFEV
+292 YVAERAYGDVTFEV

-319 WTRYNRFWL
+319 WTRYNKFWL

-334 FFRLRKNGGALDE
+334 FFRLHKNGGAFDE
-347 CAAAE
+347 SAAAE
-352 ALKEASKAEALKEA
+352 ALKVA

-416 DDKLNAEEGKCV
+416 DDKLNAEESKSV
-428 SLFNDYLCNGRDD
+428 HLFNGYLCKGWDD
-441 GLYSNYKRAALVC
+441 GLYSNYMRAALVC
-454 VMSELDAMLEEKK
+454 VMSELVAMLEEKE
-467 SDVMSE
+467 SDN
-473 LDMLEEKKKDK
+473 EEKRDK
-484 HIREALFSWG
+484 HIRDALFSW
-494 NKTTLEDAKG
+494 KKETLLEDAKG

-519 DLFKGSY
+519 DLFKDCECET
-526 KTEFC
+526 KFC

-537 TLLSEND
+537 TLLSEKD

-549 NKKPKKKAEDY
+549 KKDPKTKADY
-560 YKEQNIFVEPRK
+560 YYKKQKIFVEPRK

-578 EKAEI
+578 KEGWKAE
-583 IAEKGWGAAQI
+583 QI
-594 AARQNER
+594 AARQKER

-617 PDRIEARDVAP
+617 PDGIEAQDVDP
-628 ENVDGRTE
+628 ENDDGRTSSEDK